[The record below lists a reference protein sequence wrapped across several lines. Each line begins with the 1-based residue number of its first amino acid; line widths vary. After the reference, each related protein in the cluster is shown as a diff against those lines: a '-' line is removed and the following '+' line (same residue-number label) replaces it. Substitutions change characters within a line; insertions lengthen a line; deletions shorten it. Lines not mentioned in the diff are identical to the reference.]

1 MRNLLGTGM
10 IVAGLPLAF
19 TLSSRAR
26 QDASQRTLGTIGLGL
41 ACAAVAAIAALMF
54 WYAL

>member
-1 MRNLLGTGM
+1 M